1 RLSESRV
8 GEILVRGASVMV
20 GYDEDLAATAAAFH
34 EGWLR
39 TGDLGFRFDGEL
51 YVTGRRKD
59 LIIVRGENLYAHDVE
74 ALAVE
79 VPGVWARQAMAV
91 GVPGDGTEE
100 LVVFA
105 ETRTREPARCDVIVR
120 AISESVAG
128 TLGIA
133 PLDVVLCRPGELPRT
148 TSGKLE
154 RYRGAEIYA
163 RWRGESP
170 ARFSGRPI
178 CSPG

>member
-1 RLSESRV
+1 
-8 GEILVRGASVMV
+8 A
-20 GYDEDLAATAAAFH
+20 GYDEDPTATRAAFH

-39 TGDLGFRFDGEL
+39 TGDLGFRLDGEL
-51 YVTGRRKD
+51 YVTGRRKE

-74 ALAVE
+74 ALAAA

-105 ETRTREPARCDVIVR
+105 ETRTREPELCDVIVS

-154 RYRGAEIYA
+154 RYRGAEVYA

-170 ARFSGRPI
+170 ARRSGRPI
-178 CSPG
+178 CSTG